1 MPDSRQDLLDKF
13 NESFGNFRSVLED
26 IDEPDFEKIWLD
38 GRWRVR
44 EIAAHV
50 TGWLGQMS
58 AGMDR
63 MARGERPS
71 QEGETP
77 WAEVDNWNDTF
88 ADHAR
93 GKRKDQIIRELEA
106 GANAFRESAMK
117 LPEDRFG
124 EGKTA
129 NRMFEAAGAPHLR
142 EHAEM
147 IRAWRAGQS
156 H

>member
-1 MPDSRQDLLDKF
+1 MPESRKDLLAEFDA
-13 NESFGNFRSVLED
+13 SYRDFRSVLD
-26 IDEPDFEKIWLD
+26 QLDEAHFEKIWLD

-44 EIAAHV
+44 EITAHV

-77 WAEVDNWNDTF
+77 WAEVDNWNETF
-88 ADHAR
+88 AEHAR
-93 GKRKDQIIRELEA
+93 GKRKDQILRELEA
-106 GANAFRESAMK
+106 GANAFKESALK
-117 LPEDRFG
+117 LSEDRFG

-129 NRMFEAAGAPHLR
+129 NRIFEAAGAPHFR

-147 IRAWRAGQS
+147 IREWQS
-156 H
+156 GHSR

>member
-1 MPDSRQDLLDKF
+1 MPDSRDDLLAEFDQ
-13 NESFGNFRSVLED
+13 SYGDFRAVLERL
-26 IDEPDFEKIWLD
+26 DEAEFEKIWLD

-44 EIAAHV
+44 EITAHV

-77 WAEVDNWNDTF
+77 WTEVDNWNETF
-88 ADHAR
+88 AQHAR
-93 GKRKDQIIRELEA
+93 GKRKGQILRELEA
-106 GANAFRESAMK
+106 GANAFKESALK

-129 NRMFEAAGAPHLR
+129 NRIFEAAGAPHFR

-147 IRAWRAGQS
+147 IREWQSGQS
-156 H
+156 Y